1 MSVLERV
8 QQAERFDDV
17 EEEDSQAQER
27 HRAAKR
33 TAKREMMERVGFA
46 EVARM
51 ANAPDA
57 ARSRE
62 ELRPVIEAV
71 VNTHGPEDIDS
82 RTRAKIVDEVLD
94 DVVGLGPLQPL
105 LDDDTVTEIMVNG
118 CISAFFE
125 RGGTLHP
132 LPNLFE
138 SDEQIRIIID
148 RIISPLGRRVDERSP
163 LVNARLPSGYRVNA
177 VIPPIAI
184 DGPALTIRKFSD
196 RISSLAQLVE
206 MGSLPEW
213 YAGLLSC
220 AVALRQDLAVVGGTG
235 SGKTALLN
243 ALSWEIA
250 RDERIVTVED
260 SAELKFSRHPHV
272 VRLEAREA
280 SIEGEGAITIRD
292 LVTNALRM
300 RPDRIVV
307 GEVRGAE
314 CIDMLQAMST
324 GHDGSLTTL
333 HAGTPREAIV
343 RLTLLARYGIDLP
356 GDLIEEQIAM
366 ALDGIVMS
374 LRTAGGR
381 RYVSSYTGVTRA
393 EGGGVE
399 LTEFVS
405 FDAATATWEL
415 VREPPFIE
423 EGLRSGAL
431 DEKEVERWRSLC
443 PAA

>member
-1 MSVLERV
+1 M
-8 QQAERFDDV
+8 
-17 EEEDSQAQER
+17 
-27 HRAAKR
+27 
-33 TAKREMMERVGFA
+33 
-46 EVARM
+46 
-51 ANAPDA
+51 
-57 ARSRE
+57 
-62 ELRPVIEAV
+62 
-71 VNTHGPEDIDS
+71 
-82 RTRAKIVDEVLD
+82 
-94 DVVGLGPLQPL
+94 
-105 LDDDTVTEIMVNG
+105 
-118 CISAFFE
+118 
-125 RGGTLHP
+125 
-132 LPNLFE
+132 
-138 SDEQIRIIID
+138 
-148 RIISPLGRRVDERSP
+148 
-163 LVNARLPSGYRVNA
+163 
-177 VIPPIAI
+177 
-184 DGPALTIRKFSD
+184 
-196 RISSLAQLVE
+196 
-206 MGSLPEW
+206 
-213 YAGLLSC
+213 
-220 AVALRQDLAVVGGTG
+220 
-235 SGKTALLN
+235 
-243 ALSWEIA
+243 
-250 RDERIVTVED
+250 
-260 SAELKFSRHPHV
+260 